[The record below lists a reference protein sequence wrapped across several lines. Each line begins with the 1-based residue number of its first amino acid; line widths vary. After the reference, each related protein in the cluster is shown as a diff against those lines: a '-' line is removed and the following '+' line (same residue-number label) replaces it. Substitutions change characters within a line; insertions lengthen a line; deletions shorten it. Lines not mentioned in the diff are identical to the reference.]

1 MYKFLCAYMFHLP
14 WVGRC
19 QGVGFLDKIVTPC
32 LTIGGIPDGFP
43 KWLYYFTSLP
53 ALYEGSD
60 FSTSLSTLVT
70 VDFFFLN
77 HSTKAEVSQVGRQ
90 MSKEE

>member
-1 MYKFLCAYMFHLP
+1 M
-14 WVGRC
+14 
-19 QGVGFLDKIVTPC
+19 GFLDKIVTPC
-32 LTIGGIPDGFP
+32 LIIGGIPDGFP

-70 VDFFFLN
+70 VDFFFFK
-77 HSTKAEVSQVGRQ
+77 S
-90 MSKEE
+90 